1 MIGKFLPSARVVNGL
16 IALVC
21 LALMMAALYLQEID
35 ELHPCPL
42 CITQRI
48 CVIAVGLLALLAC
61 LHHPAK
67 TGIRVY
73 AVLQSLAAIGGAIV
87 ATRHLW
93 IQSLPADQVP
103 ACGPGLQY
111 IFQNFPFVE
120 ALSLLFAGDGS
131 CAEVQL
137 FWGLPIPAWV
147 LLACLGLLAANVV
160 QLFRSLWNP

>member
-1 MIGKFLPSARVVNGL
+1 
-16 IALVC
+16 
-21 LALMMAALYLQEID
+21 QEID

-48 CVIAVGLLALLAC
+48 FIIAVGVLALLAC
-61 LHHPAK
+61 VHNPGK
-67 TGIRVY
+67 TGVRLY
-73 AVLQSLAAIGGAIV
+73 AVLQGLAAVGGAVV
-87 ATRHLW
+87 AGRHLW

-111 IFQNFPFVE
+111 IFDNFPFVE

-147 LLACLGLLAANVV
+147 LLACLGLLVV
-160 QLFRSLWNP
+160 NILQLWRKP

>member
-1 MIGKFLPSARVVNGL
+1 MQKLFAILPSTRAVNGL
-16 IALVC
+16 IAAACLLLMLV
-21 LALMMAALYLQEID
+21 ALKLQEID

-48 CVIAVGLLALLAC
+48 FVIAVGLLALLAC
-61 LHHPAK
+61 IHHPAK
-67 TGIRVY
+67 NGVRIY
-73 AVLQSLAAIGGAIV
+73 AALQGLAAIGGAVV
-87 ATRHLW
+87 AARHLW

-111 IFQNFPFVE
+111 IFDNFPFME

-137 FWGLPIPAWV
+137 FWALPIPAWV
-147 LLACLGLLAANVV
+147 LLACVGLLMVNVL
-160 QLFRSLWNP
+160 QLLRKS